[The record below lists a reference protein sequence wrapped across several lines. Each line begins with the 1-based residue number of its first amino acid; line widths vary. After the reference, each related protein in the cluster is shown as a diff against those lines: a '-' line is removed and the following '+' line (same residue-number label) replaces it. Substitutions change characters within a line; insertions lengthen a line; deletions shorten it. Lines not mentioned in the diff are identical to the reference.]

1 MRGEKKEQGMNYIC
15 LDLEWNQAA
24 YKIDEEEEIPFEVI
38 EIGAVKLNDHMQIV
52 GEFQRLIRPQVYP
65 FLLRRTKEITGWTD
79 RDLDEKGIYFEDA
92 CEEFLRWCGKDYIFC
107 IWGSS
112 DLTQLERN
120 MSYFD
125 IKIPWKFPLKYLDV
139 QKLYALQ
146 EHEGKVRHA
155 LEHVIEKMEIPTDLH
170 FHHAFDDARYTG
182 MVLQRINLREYESY
196 FSIDY
201 YKVPKNRFEETMFR
215 FDTYSKYISRAFPL
229 KEELMENRRL
239 REMPCQVCRHN
250 LKKTVNWF
258 SDGGRMYLALGE
270 CKEHGRMKGKIRIK
284 ETTDHQGYFGVRTI
298 KPCSEE
304 EWELIL
310 QKKENVT
317 RKRRER
323 RKKGSKKDAG
333 QD

>member
-1 MRGEKKEQGMNYIC
+1 
-15 LDLEWNQAA
+15 
-24 YKIDEEEEIPFEVI
+24 
-38 EIGAVKLNDHMQIV
+38 
-52 GEFQRLIRPQVYP
+52 
-65 FLLRRTKEITGWTD
+65 
-79 RDLDEKGIYFEDA
+79 
-92 CEEFLRWCGKDYIFC
+92 
-107 IWGSS
+107 
-112 DLTQLERN
+112 
-120 MSYFD
+120 
-125 IKIPWKFPLKYLDV
+125 
-139 QKLYALQ
+139 
-146 EHEGKVRHA
+146 
-155 LEHVIEKMEIPTDLH
+155 
-170 FHHAFDDARYTG
+170 
-182 MVLQRINLREYESY
+182 
-196 FSIDY
+196 
-201 YKVPKNRFEETMFR
+201 
-215 FDTYSKYISRAFPL
+215 
-229 KEELMENRRL
+229 
-239 REMPCQVCRHN
+239 MPCQVCRHN